1 MDKYAEI
8 RKKALPLLKP
18 YINRMAVFGSTVRG
32 EATTKSDID
41 ILITLKPS
49 NARPKLGLFKLME
62 IEENLQKN
70 WDVKWIWSLKIVSV
84 LISARTWIKIRSSSM
99 KRDDTFMKG
108 N

>member
-18 YINRMAVFGSTVRG
+18 YISHMSVFGSTVRG

-41 ILITLKPS
+41 LLIRLKPS

-62 IEENLQKN
+62 IEENLQKKLGCEV
-70 WDVKWIWSLKIVSV
+70 DLVTEDSLSPY
-84 LISARTWIKIRSSSM
+84 IRLYIE
-99 KRDDTFMKG
+99 KEKAVIYEEG
-108 N
+108 